1 VIILRLAAL
10 LLTESAVLAILAHL
24 LALPNKMAMGRAD
37 YLVAQQAYRGWALL
51 GVVVIGALIANG
63 TLAAL
68 VRASRTEFRL
78 VLIATLCVVLSLIV
92 FFLFTFPANQATR
105 NWTMLPENWEALRR
119 QWEYS
124 HALCALLNLGAL
136 ACSTLAVVG
145 MAGD

>member
-10 LLTESAVLAILAHL
+10 LLTAIAMSAGFAHL

-37 YLVAQQAYRGWALL
+37 YLVAQQACRGWALL

-92 FFLFTFPANQATR
+92 FFLFTFPANQATA
-105 NWTMLPENWEALRR
+105 NWTVLPDDWEALRR

-124 HALCALLNLGAL
+124 HAIGAMLYFVAVGAL
-136 ACSTLAVVG
+136 GLSFLVRRP
-145 MAGD
+145 